1 MNDLTEFNNNW
12 RKVAATIYK
21 KPTDSR
27 IFGNV
32 EFDVTELD
40 KYIADK
46 RKSGLK
52 ITLTHITTLAVGRAL
67 GQEVPELNCYIR
79 RGNVVHRNTVDATVS
94 VLLPGGQMGSVKI
107 DNADKLTL
115 SEVVEIMSDK
125 IKNSRK
131 GDENQA
137 MKTKNILSS
146 LPWPFRNWVFRLYKT
161 ITIDWGLSTPGL
173 HVGANSFGS
182 YMVTNIGSLGLN
194 MGIPALLPS
203 SNVSMVMVLG
213 GVEKKPVVV
222 NDEIVPRRIL
232 SMGAVLDHRL
242 VDASHGGRL
251 FRYLKY
257 VFKNP
262 EILETKPE

>member
-1 MNDLTEFNNNW
+1 MNDQASFNNNW
-12 RKVAATIYK
+12 RKTAATIYK

-32 EFDVTELD
+32 EFDVTDLE
-40 KYIADK
+40 KYITEK

-52 ITLTHITTLAVGRAL
+52 ITMTHITVLAVARAL

-79 RGNVVHRNTVDATVS
+79 RGNVVHRKSVDAMVS
-94 VLLPGGQMGSVKI
+94 VLLPGGQMGSVKV
-107 DNADKLTL
+107 DRADQLTL
-115 SEVVEIMSDK
+115 TDAVEVMSGK

-131 GDENQA
+131 GNENKT
-137 MKTKNILSS
+137 MKTKSILAS
-146 LPWPFRNWVFRLYKT
+146 LPWPFRKWVFRVYKLL
-161 ITIDWGLSTPGL
+161 TIDWGFSTPGL
-173 HVGANSFGS
+173 NISANSFGS
-182 YMVTNIGSLGLN
+182 FMVTNIGSLGLD

-203 SNVSMVMVLG
+203 SNISMVIVLG
-213 GVEKKPVVV
+213 GTSKKPAVV

-257 VFKNP
+257 IFKNP
-262 EILETKPE
+262 EILENKPE